1 MFHKH
6 DRAFRILYQ
15 DHNSKFD
22 KLLQKGSSFKIH
34 DRNLHEDKM
43 NLK

>member
-6 DRAFRILYQ
+6 ERAFRIVYQ
-15 DHNSKFD
+15 DHNSSFD
-22 KLLQKGSSFKIH
+22 ELLAKGSSFKIH
-34 DRNLHEDKM
+34 DRNLHEVKM